1 MAKRIIRLNESELK
15 QYIKNVLTET
25 VMNEMGTVKQNA
37 LLRKLTGSD
46 QYDNLSVKDASE
58 KISQLLDQQ
67 GKRPATE
74 KQIAYLKRMY
84 PKFADLITPENIT
97 SKEASEIIG
106 DIINNKYYAGGTN
119 FFTHLTAQKRHSD
132 ISTNL
137 PIFID
142 LHNRHGF
149 INDEYLQDE
158 LSQLGINH
166 ISISKDMKGLFFV
179 GWKDGEVEMESANV
193 IYNPDKIIFDNQ
205 IHEGGYVLCGFYTQP
220 PSIHKCCY
228 IAQINNDK
236 MKFFY
241 VARDERTL
249 TIGIDQLM
257 NKSKQLYQSSI
268 K

>member
-46 QYDNLSVKDASE
+46 QYDNLSVKDAAE
-58 KISQLLDQQ
+58 KISQLLDKQ

-84 PKFADLITPENIT
+84 PKFADVITPENIT
-97 SKEASEIIG
+97 SSEASEIIG
-106 DIINNKYYAGGTN
+106 NIINNKHYAGGTN
-119 FFTHLTAQKRHSD
+119 FFTHLIAQKRHSD

-142 LHNRHGF
+142 SYNRHGF

-158 LSQLGINH
+158 LSQLGINQ
-166 ISISKDMKGLFFV
+166 ISISKDMKGIFFV
-179 GWKDGEVEMESANV
+179 
-193 IYNPDKIIFDNQ
+193 
-205 IHEGGYVLCGFYTQP
+205 
-220 PSIHKCCY
+220 
-228 IAQINNDK
+228 
-236 MKFFY
+236 
-241 VARDERTL
+241 
-249 TIGIDQLM
+249 
-257 NKSKQLYQSSI
+257 
-268 K
+268 